1 MVKFSMV
8 TELRPTLRMLNRQ
21 PALWSVPGFL
31 LAWEMVVLTPIAS
44 LLAPANEQGRE
55 LCRNQLK
62 MLQNCPAAG
71 ELDLGKLA
79 RYDIQ
84 NFTFSYLCSLRELL
98 RLDVKELTW
107 QLLPFITEEEMGD
120 PWDIVRGFK
129 FKEEKV
135 VISGAVPSLIK
146 DESSPAL

>member
-84 NFTFSYLCSLRELL
+84 CGWKCV
-98 RLDVKELTW
+98 D
-107 QLLPFITEEEMGD
+107 
-120 PWDIVRGFK
+120 
-129 FKEEKV
+129 
-135 VISGAVPSLIK
+135 
-146 DESSPAL
+146 